1 MRKARIIAKF
11 SRRTAVASDSGIASA
26 AAEPAERKLNLALLS
41 FATVL
46 YTGGAVAQEVD
57 PEFGREL
64 FQTYCWQCHG
74 SDATGDGP
82 MAEMLAI
89 STPDLTQLSARNSGN
104 FPTAKTA
111 QKVDGRAPLLAHG
124 GDMPIFGPVLESDQ
138 TIPLRLSDGQPMILP
153 MPLADLVAYLKSIQ
167 STQE

>member
-1 MRKARIIAKF
+1 MCKTRSIAK
-11 SRRTAVASDSGIASA
+11 SSNKKAVDSVGCLAPAAGSA
-26 AAEPAERKLNLALLS
+26 DRKLNIALPS
-41 FATVL
+41 ITAVL
-46 YTGGAVAQEVD
+46 CAGIAVAQEAD

-89 STPDLTQLSARNSGN
+89 STPDLTELSARNSGR
-104 FPTAKTA
+104 FPAARIA
-111 QKVDGRAPLLAHG
+111 QKIDGRAPLLAHG

-153 MPLADLVAYLKSIQ
+153 LPLADLVAYLESVQ
-167 STQE
+167 TAQE